1 MRYIY
6 RFIEKSEVDFNRR
19 TYSEESVKAFST
31 FGYEYF
37 DGGKIYEHYDY
48 DVGKTKQLYD
58 DVVRYVG
65 GDHKAVL
72 DMGCA
77 KGSLV
82 KYLNE
87 QKIQARGID
96 ISEYAVQNRFHANVS
111 CGDIFSFKFGKQ
123 AFDLTISNGVIYL
136 IPEPR
141 DRYKTLC
148 EMNRISKKVY
158 IVLNAFFDH
167 SRTGYHPM
175 IQWEPFI
182 TNPTGVNQWI
192 EWMDSLDMDGIC
204 IFNILS
210 KI

>member
-1 MRYIY
+1 MKYIY
-6 RFIEKSEVDFNRR
+6 RFVEKSESDFNRR
-19 TYSEESVKAFST
+19 TYSEESVKQFST

-37 DGGKIYEHYDY
+37 DSGKIYEHYDY
-48 DVGKTKQLYD
+48 DITKTKQLYD

-65 GDHKAVL
+65 RDHHSVL
-72 DMGCA
+72 DVGCA

-87 QKIQARGID
+87 KEIQTRGID

-111 CGDIFSFKFGKQ
+111 CGDIFSFEFSHKE
-123 AFDLTISNGVIYL
+123 FDLAISNGVIYL
-136 IPEPR
+136 VPEPGN
-141 DRYKTLC
+141 RYKTLC
-148 EMNRISKKVY
+148 EMNRISRKSY

-167 SRTGYHPM
+167 SKTGYDPM

-182 TNPTGVNQWI
+182 TNPTGVNQWV
-192 EWMDSLDMDGIC
+192 EWMNALNMDGIC
-204 IFNILS
+204 IFNIIS